1 MLDLQAAPTV
11 GIVRDPKERGCEE
24 PIIEEIRIMKRILI
38 ALLAAVA
45 LCGVAAYSWADG
57 ARHGH
62 DTDPVAVIAGLQ
74 AQLKLNTSQQLQ
86 FNNALAQSKAAHDAM
101 KSGFA
106 QIKAAT
112 ETELAKSAPDLA
124 SLAALSDQV
133 HQQNS
138 GVHKQARAA
147 WLALYDTLSPDQKL
161 VVRDAINARIAQAQ
175 EFRAQMR
182 ASHGQQ

>member
-11 GIVRDPKERGCEE
+11 GIVRNPKERGCEE
-24 PIIEEIRIMKRILI
+24 PIVEEIRIMKRILI

-112 ETELAKSAPDLA
+112 QTELAKSAPDLA